1 MENKVKKRMKLR
13 VAGFDFTVISAEDES
28 YTRDLAARVD
38 KDIKDTCR
46 AAITSVT
53 GATILSALNYCDSMQ
68 KDEIV
73 IADLKKQLSA
83 YLEEIV
89 ELKAACVDAEREN
102 EKLRAEVETLKSGLH
117 AMAMSAGEGQSMQ
130 EPVRGRFAMSEYKDA
145 GEDVFATTRIP
156 DFEKYDKRD
165 RRDRR
170 SKK

>member
-1 MENKVKKRMKLR
+1 MKLR

-28 YTRDLAARVD
+28 YTQNLAARVD

-68 KDEIV
+68 KDEAI

-89 ELKAACVDAEREN
+89 ELKAALVDSEN
-102 EKLRAEVETLKSGLH
+102 EKERLRAEVETLKSGLH
-117 AMAMSAGEGQSMQ
+117 AMAMSTGEGQSMQ
-130 EPVRGRFAMSEYKDA
+130 VPSSVRGRFAMSEYKDA
-145 GEDVFATTRIP
+145 GEDVFAKSRIP
-156 DFEKYDKRD
+156 DLEKFEKRD

>member
-1 MENKVKKRMKLR
+1 MKLR
-13 VAGFDFTVISAEDES
+13 VAGFDFTVISSEDEA

-53 GATILSALNYCDSMQ
+53 GATILSAMNYCDSMQ
-68 KDEIV
+68 KDEI
-73 IADLKKQLSA
+73 IIEDLKKQLSG

-89 ELKAACVDAEREN
+89 ELKAACVETAREN

-117 AMAMSAGEGQSMQ
+117 AMAMTTGDNQKLQ
-130 EPVRGRFAMSEYKDA
+130 VPVSGRGRFSMPEYRDA
-145 GEDVFATTRIP
+145 GEDVYARSRMP
-156 DFEKYDKRD
+156 ELEKLEKRD